1 MGPDAVTTS
10 LWRAKLSGIV
20 RRHRTNPT
28 STGARPMSQIFSRD
42 RASRPI
48 PAADVHAVLARHML
62 ADGFEIVLDLDRSEG
77 SYLVDAVTGRRY
89 LDFFTFFASNPVGMN
104 HPKINNE
111 EFIRRLGRVALHKP
125 SSSDLYTVE
134 MAEFVD
140 TFFRVA
146 VPDHFTYVFLI
157 EGGALAV
164 ENALKVAFD
173 WKVRKNFAKGYDREV
188 GHKVLHFRHA
198 FHGRT
203 GYTMSLTNTDPT
215 KTDLFPKFNDWP
227 RVLNPAARF
236 PLSGENLERTLE
248 AERASI
254 AQIMAALETFK
265 DEIACLILE
274 PIQAEGGDNHFRVEY
289 LRELRR
295 ICDEHEMLL
304 IFDEVQT
311 GIGLTGS
318 MWAHQTLGV
327 TPDIISFGKKTQVCG
342 ILVGERVDE
351 VPENVFHV
359 SSRIN
364 STKYLE
370 IIEEENLVDNAR
382 LMGAYLKERL
392 EELER
397 EFPSTITNARGLGLM
412 CAFDLPSTH
421 ERDTLR
427 KECYERG
434 MMVLSA
440 GDRSI
445 RFRPALNVTR
455 EHIDEAAAIIR
466 ASLGEMREGHVP
478 KAVEELELPKDE

>member
-1 MGPDAVTTS
+1 
-10 LWRAKLSGIV
+10 
-20 RRHRTNPT
+20 
-28 STGARPMSQIFSRD
+28 MSQFMSRD
-42 RASRPI
+42 SATRHI
-48 PAADVHAVLARHML
+48 PAADVHATLGRHML
-62 ADGFEIVLDLDRSEG
+62 ADGFEIVLDLDRSQG

-104 HPKINNE
+104 HPKMNNE
-111 EFIRRLGRVALHKP
+111 EFIRRIGRVALHKP

-134 MAEFVD
+134 MAEFVE

-146 VPDHFTYVFLI
+146 VPDHFRYVFLI

-173 WKVRKNFAKGYDREV
+173 WKVRKNRAKGHEREI

-215 KTDLFPKFNDWP
+215 KTDLYPKFEDWP
-227 RVLNPAARF
+227 RVLNPAARY
-236 PLSGENLERTLE
+236 PLSGENLERTIE

-254 AQIMAALETFK
+254 AQIMAAIETFP
-265 DEIACLILE
+265 DEIACMILE
-274 PIQAEGGDNHFRVEY
+274 PIQAEGGDNHFRPEY

-295 ICDEHEMLL
+295 ICDENEILL

-318 MWAHQTLGV
+318 MWAHQTLGI

-342 ILVGERVDE
+342 ILVGARVDE
-351 VPENVFHV
+351 VPENVFHT

-364 STKYLE
+364 STWGGNLVDMVRFTKYLE
-370 IIEEENLVDNAR
+370 IIEEEGLVENAR
-382 LMGAYLKERL
+382 LMGEYLRERL
-392 EELER
+392 IELEK
-397 EFPSTITNARGLGLM
+397 EYPSVISNARGCGLM
-412 CAFDLPSTH
+412 CAFDLPSGA

-427 KECYERG
+427 KECYEHG

-455 EHIDEAAAIIR
+455 EHIDEAARIIR
-466 ASLGEMREGHVP
+466 TSLGEMLEGSVP
-478 KAVEELELPKDE
+478 EKVVGLSMPKDE

>member
-1 MGPDAVTTS
+1 MSPIT
-10 LWRAKLSGIV
+10 
-20 RRHRTNPT
+20 RRDDT
-28 STGARPMSQIFSRD
+28 A
-42 RASRPI
+42 ASHSI
-48 PAADVHAVLARHML
+48 PATEVHRSLSRHML
-62 ADGFEIVLDLDRSEG
+62 ADGFDLVLDLDRSQG
-77 SYLVDAVTGRRY
+77 AYLYDAATGKRY
-89 LDFFTFFASNPVGMN
+89 LDFFTFFASNPLGMN
-104 HPKINNE
+104 HPKMNTE
-111 EFIRRLGRVALHKP
+111 EFIRKLGRVALHKP

-173 WKVRKNFAKGYDREV
+173 WKVRRNFAKGYDREV
-188 GHKVLHFRHA
+188 GQKVIHFRHA

-215 KTDLFPKFNDWP
+215 KTDYFPKFDWP
-227 RVLNPAARF
+227 RVLSPGARY
-236 PLSGENLERTLE
+236 PLVGENLDRTIE

-254 AQIMAALETFK
+254 AQIEAAIATFP

-274 PIQAEGGDNHFRVEY
+274 PVQAEGGDNHFRPEF

-295 ICDEHEMLL
+295 ICDEHEILL

-327 TPDIISFGKKTQVCG
+327 IPDIISFGKKTQVCG
-342 ILVGERVDE
+342 ILVGNRIDD
-351 VPENVFHV
+351 VPENVFHT

-364 STKYLE
+364 STWGGNLVDMVRFAKYLE
-370 IIEEENLVDNAR
+370 IIEEENLVENAR
-382 LMGAYLKERL
+382 LMGEYLKERL
-392 EELER
+392 LELEHD
-397 EFPSTITNARGLGLM
+397 FPEMISNARGCGLM
-412 CAFDLPSTH
+412 CAFDLPSGSI
-421 ERDTLR
+421 RDVLR

-434 MMVLSA
+434 LIVLSA
-440 GDRSI
+440 GDHSI
-445 RFRPALNVTR
+445 RFRPALNIAR
-455 EHIDEAAAIIR
+455 EQIDEAATIIR
-466 ASLGEMREGHVP
+466 AALEEISSDAVP
-478 KAVEELELPKDE
+478 ETVAAISLPKDE

>member
-1 MGPDAVTTS
+1 MS
-10 LWRAKLSGIV
+10 HQISRGIA
-20 RRHRTNPT
+20 
-28 STGARPMSQIFSRD
+28 ARQI
-42 RASRPI
+42 AP
-48 PAADVHAVLARHML
+48 ADVHVALGRHML
-62 ADGFEIVLDLDRSEG
+62 ADGFELVLDLDRSEG
-77 SYLVDAVTGRRY
+77 SYLVDAVSGRRY

-111 EFIRRLGRVALHKP
+111 EFIRKIGRVALHKP

-134 MAEFVD
+134 MAEFVE

-146 VPDHFTYVFLI
+146 VPDHFKYVFLI

-188 GHKVLHFRHA
+188 GDKVIHFRHA

-215 KTDLFPKFNDWP
+215 KTDLYPKFTDWP
-227 RVLNPAARF
+227 RVLNPAARY
-236 PLSGENLERTLE
+236 PLSGENLDRTLE

-254 AQIMAALETFK
+254 AQIMAAIDTFN
-265 DEIACLILE
+265 DEIACMILE
-274 PIQAEGGDNHFRVEY
+274 PIQGEGGDNHFRPEY
-289 LRELRR
+289 LKELRR
-295 ICDEHEMLL
+295 ICDEHEILL

-311 GIGLTGS
+311 GMGLTGA
-318 MWAHQTLGV
+318 MWAHQALGV

-342 ILVGERVDE
+342 ILAGERVDE

-364 STKYLE
+364 STWGGNLVDMVRFTRYLE
-370 IIEEENLVDNAR
+370 IIDEEGLVENAR
-382 LMGAYLKERL
+382 VMGEYLKSRL
-392 EELER
+392 EDLER
-397 EFPSTITNARGLGLM
+397 DFPSIISNARGLGLM
-412 CAFDLPSTH
+412 CAFDLPTTH

-445 RFRPALNVTR
+445 RFRPALNVGR
-455 EHIDEAAAIIR
+455 AQIDEAATIIR
-466 ASLGEMREGHVP
+466 AALAEMRKGDVP
-478 KAVEELELPKDE
+478 AEVEEMELPKDE